1 MGLVIDFAEQMAARE
16 IIVAG
21 LEEALNEMAN
31 MCANEGQAVTY
42 TNHIVEAFTN
52 QTQMVLGM
60 EDGYDWD
67 DIDIGDPYMI
77 FMGEIIE
84 AGNEIMSEAIAEA
97 NDLEG
102 NEGEDDEESGGWLSS
117 IFDFFEGF
125 FD

>member
-1 MGLVIDFAEQMAARE
+1 MGFVLDFGEEVAAKEVIAS
-16 IIVAG
+16 G

-42 TNHIVEAFTN
+42 TNHIVEAFTD
-52 QTQMVLGM
+52 QTQIVLGM
-60 EDGYDWD
+60 DDGYEWD

-84 AGNEIMSEAIAEA
+84 AGNEIMSEAVAQA
-97 NDLEG
+97 NDIEG
-102 NEGEDDEESGGWLSS
+102 NEEYDEDEEGGWLSS
-117 IFDFFEGF
+117 IFDFFERF